1 MKLLRICLF
10 ASIWST
16 SKIWNWYIFT
26 SMLKAL
32 LNSYSFK
39 HQLSFSILKFLVA
52 CVLPLNKFP
61 MDEIRPWKVHIFS
74 FQAIKNMGNQLTWSN
89 FWLKECYS
97 TFFWPIRF
105 VWQLMIP
112 TFHCL
117 RRVCWCTQPA
127 GGFITRVNRV
137 KREVIND
144 SQVSKDNFCQV

>member
-1 MKLLRICLF
+1 MFKWNCCEFVCLLPFEVLAKYEIDTF
-10 ASIWST
+10 
-16 SKIWNWYIFT
+16 
-26 SMLKAL
+26 L
-32 LNSYSFK
+32 L
-39 HQLSFSILKFLVA
+39 QCWRLFSILTVSNINFLVPF
-52 CVLPLNKFP
+52 CVLPLNNFP
-61 MDEIRPWKVHIFS
+61 VDEIRPWKVHIFS

-117 RRVCWCTQPA
+117 GRVCWCTQPA
-127 GGFITRVNRV
+127 SGFITRVNRV

-144 SQVSKDNFCQV
+144 SPVSKDNFCQL